1 MEKGLS
7 LSGGQRQRVS
17 IARAL
22 MKPSPIIIFD
32 DSLSAVDSKT
42 ETGILQILRSEMK
55 SRTTIIIS
63 HRISTIQHAD
73 QIIVLDE
80 RKIVERGTHQE
91 LINKN
96 GIYKKMLEQQ
106 TTQHSLELQP
116 LRFIH
121 RQKIFIKRRRRT

>member
-73 QIIVLDE
+73 QIIVLDK